1 MSAPARKPIMAANWK
16 MNTTP
21 ALARD
26 LAIQTVAA
34 LSSATRAAVEV
45 VICPPFISLDG
56 VRSFLDDTVSLGAQN
71 MYWQD
76 QGAFTGEISP
86 LMLAAWCRYVILG
99 HSERRQFFYET
110 DDTVHRKVRAAFA
123 HGLTPIVCVGESL
136 AQREAGETHAWVALQ
151 VRGALHDL
159 SASQLKTIVIAYE
172 PIWAIGTGKTAA
184 GNDANDVA
192 AMIREVLTSMCGTEA
207 AQAVRIQY
215 GGSVNGAN
223 AAEFMCLPEIDGAL
237 VGGASLKPEEF
248 ARIVTAALPQRPIAS
263 I

>member
-1 MSAPARKPIMAANWK
+1 MSAPTRKPIVAANWK

-21 ALARD
+21 AQARD
-26 LAIQTVAA
+26 LAAQTVAA
-34 LSSATRAAVEV
+34 LLAPTRSAVEV
-45 VICPPFISLDG
+45 VICPPFVSLDA
-56 VRSFLDDTVSLGAQN
+56 VRAVLDDSVALGAQN

-86 LMLAAWCRYVILG
+86 LMLAPWCRYVILG
-99 HSERRQFFYET
+99 HSERRQFFSET
-110 DDTVHRKVRAAFA
+110 DDNVHRKVEAALA

-151 VRGALHDL
+151 VRRALHDL
-159 SASQLKTIVIAYE
+159 SEDQLKTIVIAYE
-172 PIWAIGTGKTAA
+172 PIWAIGTGKTAS

-192 AMIREVLTSMCGTEA
+192 TMIREVLTSICGAEA

-223 AAEFMCLPEIDGAL
+223 AAEFLGRPEIDGAL
-237 VGGASLKPEEF
+237 VGGASLKPDEF
-248 ARIVTAALPQRPIAS
+248 ARIVAAALP
-263 I
+263 